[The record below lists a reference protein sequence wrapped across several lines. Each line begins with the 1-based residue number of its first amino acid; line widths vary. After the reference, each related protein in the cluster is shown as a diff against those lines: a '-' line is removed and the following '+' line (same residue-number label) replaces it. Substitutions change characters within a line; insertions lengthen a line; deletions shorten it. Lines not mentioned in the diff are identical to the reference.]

1 MKIWKNTNTLDCY
14 INELKKT
21 VPPGEATVAIIGSK
35 PIDLNIMPN
44 LKVIFKCGVGTD
56 NIPFEEAE
64 KRGIKI
70 ILPSAKTKNF
80 IYEETAT
87 LQHFLF

>member
-1 MKIWKNTNTLDCY
+1 
-14 INELKKT
+14 
-21 VPPGEATVAIIGSK
+21 
-35 PIDLNIMPN
+35 MPN
-44 LKVIFKCGVGTD
+44 LKVILNVEGND

-80 IYEETAT
+80 IYEETANFT
-87 LQHFLF
+87 TFLILNELYKKSEI